1 MNKALANL
9 LLIIATIVGLFGSNF
24 AEASGKTPSWFLSPK
39 QNNDETLYG
48 IASGKTMEE
57 ATKYAL
63 VDAAARLIVSI
74 SSESNLVREE
84 NNQGANEEMR
94 QKVKQNIE
102 KISFTNFEI
111 NKSEKS
117 EDEFFVEVKI
127 QREPFIN
134 QQKEQIEISEKKIAN
149 LDKNS
154 ANKNP
159 IARREALLKITNL
172 TKEIELKGRIL
183 EGAQEN
189 IGLKE
194 KLLNFEKFNNELAKT
209 GDDIE
214 FFFDPNSPKEITK
227 IIRNQLN
234 KEKIKVSPSLNTQD
248 RNQILI
254 KISSESRNQ
263 KIYDYSTKIE
273 IDFSNST
280 EGKIIASNSI
290 EVIGNSV
297 ISESE
302 SYKSALKSLE
312 EKVSKDGAFKTL
324 GIIN

>member
-1 MNKALANL
+1 MNKIFSNS
-9 LLIIATIVGLFGSNF
+9 LLIAAIIISFFGGNF
-24 AEASGKTPSWFLSPK
+24 AKASGKTPSWFVSPK
-39 QNNDETLYG
+39 QNNDENLYG
-48 IASGKTMEE
+48 IASGKTLEE

-63 VDAAARLIVSI
+63 ADAAARLMISV
-74 SSESNLVREE
+74 SSESSMIREE

-134 QQKEQIEISEKKIAN
+134 QQKEQLELSEKKIVN

-159 IARREALLKITNL
+159 IARREALLKIINL
-172 TKEIELKGRIL
+172 TKEVELKGRII

-189 IGLKE
+189 INLKE
-194 KLLNFEKFNNELAKT
+194 KLLNFEKFNNELEKT
-209 GDDIE
+209 GDNIE
-214 FFFDPNSPKEITK
+214 FFFEPNSPKEITK

-234 KEKIKVSPSLNTQD
+234 KEKIKVSPNLNSQD
-248 RNQILI
+248 QNQILV

-273 IDFSNST
+273 IDFSNSIN
-280 EGKIIASNSI
+280 GKIIASNSI
-290 EVIGNSV
+290 EVVGNSV

-312 EKVSKDGAFKTL
+312 EKISKDGAFKTL